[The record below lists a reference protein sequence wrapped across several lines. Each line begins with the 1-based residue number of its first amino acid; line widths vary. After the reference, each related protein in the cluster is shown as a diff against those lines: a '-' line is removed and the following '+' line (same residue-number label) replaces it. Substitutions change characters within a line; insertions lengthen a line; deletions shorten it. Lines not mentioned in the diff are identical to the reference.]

1 MRLQREDGSSIG
13 EGVWVILGESEAF
26 ELMRDLGGY
35 FAAQTDRRGWHTHV
49 VGEGVELTV
58 AIEAENELPTGPAP
72 FTSIESSATQERFAE
87 SLVSADEHFD
97 ALERDDPVLRAIVL
111 RRLRIRERD
120 DARTFPALLT
130 ALKSDP
136 TSAVRRAAAVQL
148 ADYGATEAV
157 VRALREVQALD
168 LDPEVRWEAS
178 EILIRY
184 LGQPFP

>member
-1 MRLQREDGSSIG
+1 MGQD
-13 EGVWVILGESEAF
+13 VWVVLGESEAF
-26 ELMRDLGGY
+26 ELMRALGGY
-35 FAAQTDRRGWHTHV
+35 FAVKTDGPGWHTHLE
-49 VGEGVELTV
+49 GEGVELTV
-58 AIEAENELPTGPAP
+58 AIEAENEVQTVPAVG
-72 FTSIESSATQERFAE
+72 SSESRATQERLAE

-136 TSAVRRAAAVQL
+136 SPEVRKASAVQL
-148 ADYGATEAV
+148 ADYGASDDV
-157 VRALREVQALD
+157 VKALREAQAFD
-168 LDPEVRWEAS
+168 ADAQVRWEAS